1 MRASWDTNAEILK
14 DRKCEKCGKIFTPA
28 VYHQF
33 VDYINNGAKRPKRI
47 YYCSWTCYNHRKKK
61 VRKGKSIYL
70 YDLEGNFI
78 EEFSSAN
85 AAAMYMGDIGISIS
99 NKTIQACARGELA
112 AVRGGFVFK
121 YTKE

>member
-1 MRASWDTNAEILK
+1 MRASWDTHAEILK
-14 DRKCEKCGKIFTPA
+14 DRKCEKCGKMFTPA
-28 VYHQF
+28 IYHAF
-33 VDYINNGAKRPKRI
+33 VDYKFSGSKHVKKL
-47 YYCSWTCYNHRKKK
+47 YFCSWTCYNHRKKK
-61 VRKGKSIYL
+61 VRKGKPLYM

-85 AAAMYMGDIGISIS
+85 AAAMYMGDLGIPIS
-99 NKTIQACARGELA
+99 NKTIQMCARGERS